1 MDLPVPDGQQKD
13 KSFASHATM
22 SKSFGLQ
29 RKTLARVI
37 GLEKKVEAIEKN
49 NVQLMDDYKDIT
61 NSIKTINDNLRG
73 IQQVLQ
79 DDLTADEDAADAADS
94 ANRRQQDYVKK
105 TKKEKGIEN
114 ALMASVKKPLKSMTG
129 KVNNIFGAFFK
140 ALGLIFGSWLLDKG
154 AKMLDAW
161 EKDPERFKNLRNEV
175 LKALGIGGGIML
187 ALSAGVGLLL
197 TSMGG
202 LIGSIVFGLPGILA
216 VLANPLVWL
225 GIGAVLGRY
234 VQTMSDTEKIIN
246 DSVNEVGLEDTIAA
260 LEKERAEKTQ
270 LRKDTINP
278 LQKISLGTEIAE
290 IDKQLEALRLGY
302 HGTGDPRYREMGL
315 KNFVPRV
322 PFLNDQ
328 YIQDT
333 DAFKALVKMA
343 NEQQMSEAELK
354 DVLKLINAYRQLSKD
369 KNTAQMLQAQILSPP
384 EGTSVADLQEKFE
397 DVTNNISVNQKTI
410 ETVLQNEKIAKIDR
424 ELRLLF
430 MGNTGESFLNNKQ
443 MNAMADLFMILYPK
457 ALPESFGN
465 QIDNTRLFDQKS
477 DNTILGSQSNNSTS
491 DHNSLV
497 ASGNHGTDG
506 NISHVSTNTNQND
519 SVTLASQPFKKGT
532 TKVEVHPI
540 AGENNEGGIVKGAGS
555 LTDISEFA
563 LVNPLNSRYSDM
575 YGAVYG

>member
-29 RKTLARVI
+29 RKTLVRVI
-37 GLEKKVEAIEKN
+37 GLEKKVEAIENN

-79 DDLTADEDAADAADS
+79 DDLTADQDAADDADAS
-94 ANRRQQDYVKK
+94 NRRQQDYVKK

-114 ALMASVKKPLKSMTG
+114 ALMTSFKKPLKAMTG
-129 KVNNIFGAFFK
+129 KVNNIFGSFFK

-234 VQTMSDTEKIIN
+234 VQTMSGTEKIIN
-246 DSVNEVGLEDTIAA
+246 DSVNEVGLEGTIAA
-260 LEKERAEKTQ
+260 LEKEKEEKVQ
-270 LRKDTINP
+270 LRKDTLNP

-343 NEQQMSEAELK
+343 NEQQMSDAELK
-354 DVLKLINAYRQLSKD
+354 DVLKLINAYRQLSRDKD
-369 KNTAQMLQAQILSPP
+369 KAQMLQAQILSPP
-384 EGTSVADLQEKFE
+384 EGTSLADLQEQFE

-410 ETVLQNEKIAKIDR
+410 ETVLENEKIAKIDS

-443 MNAMADLFMILYPK
+443 MNAMADLFMVLYPK
-457 ALPESFGN
+457 AIPEGGVLN
-465 QIDNTRLFDQKS
+465 L
-477 DNTILGSQSNNSTS
+477 DNTILGSNNNTTTS

-497 ASGNHGTDG
+497 ASNNHGQDG

-519 SVTLASQPFKKGT
+519 SVTLASQPFKKNT

-540 AGENNEGGIVKGAGS
+540 VGETNESGIEKGEGV

-563 LVNPLNSRYSDM
+563 LVNPLNRRYSDM